1 MKKLVAMVLALCL
14 LMACV
19 PAFATLTL
27 PETVADVPGAV
38 EPVMPDYTLTEVDDH
53 YELVI
58 DGVNASD
65 VHASIYGYDED
76 GRSCG
81 SQSFWVDGDVLVID
95 DLLSGDDI
103 ASRHLDLYMYTFDGS
118 VSTSSNYR
126 ENLESQELLA
136 FTNSIE
142 EDGCITE
149 YRWYK
154 EDNIFSYTYT
164 TPEKD
169 VVSVEYSLLNGDVR
183 SYDISYS
190 DGPWVSYNRYGR
202 ITGGE
207 LYIEDDGSYYW
218 SNALQQWINMETGEV
233 NTEIPGLTSAEYP
246 APYAVPYNLYKPSA
260 DLENLD
266 TSYGYMYEYE
276 DGTSEYWDSAMSVM
290 YDADGKLQLYTYWN
304 YEGTKNV
311 TYSADDVLLFASVNV
326 GNGCSYVYDAE
337 AGGWFYDNGDE
348 LIEIDESDLPE
359 DVTVDDMEPLK
370 DPVPVASKVQYT
382 WYDHNT
388 VGLVGLS
395 LRDMGITDKWY
406 NVVPVD
412 LTQDGVQ
419 VLDLVGSNLFHIG
432 KAAVIVQ
439 DGKVSVDYDLFFGEG
454 YVKDECVQWFT
465 SLDDITT
472 DFLNNPTSDVAFGQE
487 LSIADDLGGAETAI
501 LFICNRVTYRQPY
514 NGDNGYL
521 SRYWPN
527 RQRWI
532 DYRAELTELLEGM
545 SK

>member
-27 PETVADVPGAV
+27 PETAADVPGGSAKP
-38 EPVMPDYTLTEVDDH
+38 EAPAFTFEEKEDH
-53 YELVI
+53 YEVTVEGTDEYTSVRIEGYTETGEAWYGIFLSYDPETGKFVSDGLMMEEYNHELQLFIERGNSDGGYSNVWMDLEGNPVSVCKYVPGENSDTWYYWHEDGGFNYEHYESDGSSWEGI
-58 DGVNASD
+58 DVYYAANGKINYYTVSKDNLSL
-65 VHASIYGYDED
+65 HYNKYGAVTEAYYWDED
-76 GRSCG
+76 GDYYWDRAAG
-81 SQSFWVDGDVLVID
+81 QWVDYEGNPCPD
-95 DLLSGDDI
+95 
-103 ASRHLDLYMYTFDGS
+103 LDLPAAT
-118 VSTSSNYR
+118 
-126 ENLESQELLA
+126 A
-136 FTNSIE
+136 
-142 EDGCITE
+142 
-149 YRWYK
+149 
-154 EDNIFSYTYT
+154 DN
-164 TPEKD
+164 
-169 VVSVEYSLLNGDVR
+169 
-183 SYDISYS
+183 
-190 DGPWVSYNRYGR
+190 
-202 ITGGE
+202 
-207 LYIEDDGSYYW
+207 
-218 SNALQQWINMETGEV
+218 
-233 NTEIPGLTSAEYP
+233 YP
-246 APYAVPYNLYKPSA
+246 APYAVPFVLNRPAAKLEDVDLSEGELLELDDGNTIFLMDYVSAFYDEDGNLY
-260 DLENLD
+260 E
-266 TSYGYMYEYE
+266 YGYTDKEE
-276 DGTSEYWDSAMSVM
+276 NKFVQ
-290 YDADGKLQLYTYWN
+290 YDVN
-304 YEGTKNV
+304 
-311 TYSADDVLLFASVNV
+311 DVLLFARVDV

-337 AGGWFYDNGDE
+337 LGWFYDNGDE
-348 LIEIDESDLPE
+348 WIEIDESDLPE
-359 DVTVDDMEPLK
+359 GVNVDDMKPLK
-370 DPVPVASKVQYT
+370 DPAPTASKVQYT

-501 LFICNRVTYRQPY
+501 LFICNHVTYRQPY

>member
-1 MKKLVAMVLALCL
+1 MKKLVAMVLALCM

-19 PAFATLTL
+19 PAFATLTI
-27 PETVADVPGAV
+27 PETAADVPGAV
-38 EPVMPDYTLTEVDDH
+38 KPAVPDYTLTEVDDH
-53 YELVI
+53 YVLTI
-58 DGVNASD
+58 DGVSMD
-65 VHASIYGYDED
+65 QPVTCCIYGYDGYDDYEEVNFTWNAEGTALESTGLLDEAFSASRELSCYIDKPDGNGYNSFSVNLDTGDLLYVSDGNWSED
-76 GRSCG
+76 GDSWYSWYEDRFTYQYG
-81 SQSFWVDGDVLVID
+81 TWDDGYVNVE
-95 DLLSGDDI
+95 
-103 ASRHLDLYMYTFDGS
+103 YNS
-118 VSTSSNYR
+118 VS
-126 ENLESQELLA
+126 
-136 FTNSIE
+136 
-142 EDGCITE
+142 G
-149 YRWYK
+149 K
-154 EDNIFSYTYT
+154 
-164 TPEKD
+164 
-169 VVSVEYSLLNGDVR
+169 VM
-183 SYDISYS
+183 SYS
-190 DGPWVSYNRYGR
+190 IDYPSGITVSYNRYGK
-202 ITGGE
+202 ITGGHCMAP
-207 LYIEDDGSYYW
+207 DGDFYWDSY
-218 SNALQQWINMETGEV
+218 SNCWINEVTGER
-233 NTEIPGLTSAEYP
+233 NTELEPLNAENYP
-246 APYAVPYNLYKPSA
+246 APYAVPYVLYKPSA
-260 DLENLD
+260 DLKDLD
-266 TSYGYMYEYE
+266 TTEGELYELEGGNYY
-276 DGTSEYWDSAMSVM
+276 YWSGAVEAV
-290 YDADGKLQLYTYWN
+290 YDADGKLESYSYINL
-304 YEGTKNV
+304 EGNKSV
-311 TYSADDVLLFASVNV
+311 TYDANDVLIGAWVDLPD
-326 GNGCSYVYDAE
+326 GTSYGYDNE
-337 AGGWFYDNGDE
+337 FGWYYYNGDE
-348 LIEIDESDLPE
+348 VVPLDEVPE
-359 DVTVDDMEPLK
+359 GLLDDMDPLK
-370 DPVPVASKVQYT
+370 EKNAPVASKVKYT

-501 LFICNRVTYRQPY
+501 LFICNHVTYRQPY

>member
-27 PETVADVPGAV
+27 PETMADVPGAV
-38 EPVMPDYTLTEVDDH
+38 KPVMPAYTLTEAGDH
-53 YELVI
+53 YEVVI
-58 DGVNASD
+58 DGVSTD
-65 VHASIYGYDED
+65 QPISCWIYGYDGYDDYEELYLHWNAEGTALESNGLLGEAFSVCELAFDIYKPDGSGYNFYSVDLETGNLISVSDGNWSED
-76 GRSCG
+76 GDSWY
-81 SQSFWVDGDVLVID
+81 SW
-95 DLLSGDDI
+95 
-103 ASRHLDLYMYTFDGS
+103 Y
-118 VSTSSNYR
+118 
-126 ENLESQELLA
+126 
-136 FTNSIE
+136 E
-142 EDGCITE
+142 EDNRFT
-149 YRWYK
+149 YQ
-154 EDNIFSYTYT
+154 YT
-164 TPEKD
+164 TPDGGYVD
-169 VVSVEYSLLNGDVR
+169 VTYNSVNGNVR
-183 SYDISYS
+183 NYTIC
-190 DGPWVSYNRYGR
+190 DGSGMSISYNRYGQ
-202 ITGGE
+202 ITGGYAPTDE
-207 LYIEDDGSYYW
+207 GDYYW
-218 SNALQQWINMETGEV
+218 DSYSKQWYNGETGEP
-233 NTEIPGLTSAEYP
+233 NDELPALTLDEYP
-246 APYAVPYNLYKPSA
+246 ALYAEPYILYKPSA
-260 DLENLD
+260 NLKDLDTTEGSLYETEDGRVYYWSENLD
-266 TSYGYMYEYE
+266 AVYDENGKLVSYSYGN
-276 DGTSEYWDSAMSVM
+276 
-290 YDADGKLQLYTYWN
+290 L
-304 YEGTKNV
+304 EGTKSVCYDAN
-311 TYSADDVLLFASVNV
+311 DVLLNATIRMPD
-326 GNGCSYVYDAE
+326 GTYYSYDNE
-337 AGGWFYDNGDE
+337 NGWFYDNGDE
-348 LIEIDESDLPE
+348 WIEIDESDLPE

-370 DPVPVASKVQYT
+370 DPVPVASKVKYT

-419 VLDLVGSNLFHIG
+419 VFDLVGSNLFHIG

-439 DGKVSVDYDLFFGEG
+439 DGKVSVDYDLFFGHG

-472 DFLNNPTSDVAFGQE
+472 DFLNNPTSDLAFGQE

-514 NGDNGYL
+514 NGDTGYL

>member
-1 MKKLVAMVLALCL
+1 MKKLVAMVLALCM

-19 PAFATLTL
+19 PAFATLTI

-38 EPVMPDYTLTEVDDH
+38 KPVMPAYTLTEAGDH
-53 YELVI
+53 YELII
-58 DGVNASD
+58 DGVSKD
-65 VHASIYGYDED
+65 QTVSCSIYGYDGYDDYDEVNLTWNAEGTALESKVLLDEAFSDSLELYCYIDKPDGSGYNSYSVNLKTGEMISVSDGRWTED
-76 GRSCG
+76 GDA
-81 SQSFWVDGDVLVID
+81 WY
-95 DLLSGDDI
+95 
-103 ASRHLDLYMYTFDGS
+103 HWY
-118 VSTSSNYR
+118 
-126 ENLESQELLA
+126 
-136 FTNSIE
+136 E
-142 EDGCITE
+142 ED
-149 YRWYK
+149 
-154 EDNIFSYTYT
+154 NSFSYRYATDEGGY
-164 TPEKD
+164 
-169 VVSVEYSLLNGDVR
+169 VEVMYNTASGNVR
-183 SYDISYS
+183 SYSLEYS
-190 DGPWVSYNRYGR
+190 SGLNIYYNRYGQ
-202 ITGGE
+202 ITGGNCMDAE
-207 LYIEDDGSYYW
+207 GNSCYWDSY
-218 SNALQQWINMETGEV
+218 SKQWYNGDTGES
-233 NTEIPGLTSAEYP
+233 NDELPALTLDEYP
-246 APYAVPYNLYKPSA
+246 APYAIPYVLYKPSENLA
-260 DLENLD
+260 DLD
-266 TSYGYMYEYE
+266 TTEGDLYELE
-276 DGTSEYWDSAMSVM
+276 DGSCWFSSETIDAIYN
-290 YDADGKLQLYTYWN
+290 ADGKLVSYSYGNL
-304 YEGTKNV
+304 EGTKYV
-311 TYSADDVLLFASVNV
+311 TYDANDVLLDAMVHTPD
-326 GNGCSYVYDAE
+326 GACYYYDAE
-337 AGGWFYDNGDE
+337 LGWFYEDGDE
-348 LIEIDESDLPE
+348 WIEIDESDLPE
-359 DVTVDDMEPLK
+359 GVNVDDMKPLK
-370 DPVPVASKVQYT
+370 DPAPTASKVQYT

-501 LFICNRVTYRQPY
+501 LFICNHVTYRQPY

>member
-38 EPVMPDYTLTEVDDH
+38 KPVMPAYTLTEAGDH
-53 YELVI
+53 YEVVI
-58 DGVNASD
+58 DGVSTD
-65 VHASIYGYDED
+65 QPISCWIYGYDGYDDYEELYLHWNAEGTALESNGLLGEAFSDSLELYCNIDKPDGTGYNSYSVDLKTGAVISVSDGNWSED
-76 GRSCG
+76 GDSWY
-81 SQSFWVDGDVLVID
+81 SW
-95 DLLSGDDI
+95 
-103 ASRHLDLYMYTFDGS
+103 Y
-118 VSTSSNYR
+118 
-126 ENLESQELLA
+126 
-136 FTNSIE
+136 E
-142 EDGCITE
+142 EDNRFT
-149 YRWYK
+149 YQ
-154 EDNIFSYTYT
+154 YT
-164 TPEKD
+164 TPDGE
-169 VVSVEYSLLNGDVR
+169 SVYVGYNLASGKLQDYSIDYNSG
-183 SYDISYS
+183 IN
-190 DGPWVSYNRYGR
+190 VSYNRYGQ
-202 ITGGE
+202 ITGGYAPTDE
-207 LYIEDDGSYYW
+207 GDYYW
-218 SNALQQWINMETGEV
+218 DSYSKQWYNGETGEP
-233 NTEIPGLTSAEYP
+233 NDELPALTLDEYP
-246 APYAVPYNLYKPSA
+246 APYAVPFVLNRPAAKLEDVDLNEGELLDRDDGTKIFWTDYVSALYDEDGNLY
-260 DLENLD
+260 EY
-266 TSYGYMYEYE
+266 SYTDKE
-276 DGTSEYWDSAMSVM
+276 SNKFVR
-290 YDADGKLQLYTYWN
+290 YDVN
-304 YEGTKNV
+304 
-311 TYSADDVLLFASVNV
+311 DVLLFARVNV

-337 AGGWFYDNGDE
+337 LGWFYDNGDE
-348 LIEIDESDLPE
+348 WIEIDESDLPE

-370 DPVPVASKVQYT
+370 DPVPVASKVKYT

-419 VLDLVGSNLFHIG
+419 VFDLVGSNLFHIG

-439 DGKVSVDYDLFFGEG
+439 DGKVSVDYDLFFGHG

-472 DFLNNPTSDVAFGQE
+472 DFLNNPTSDLAFGQE

-514 NGDNGYL
+514 NGDTGYL

>member
-1 MKKLVAMVLALCL
+1 MKKLVAMVLALCM

-19 PAFATLTL
+19 PAFATLTI
-27 PETVADVPGAV
+27 PETAADVPGAV
-38 EPVMPDYTLTEVDDH
+38 KPAVPDYTLTVVDDH
-53 YELVI
+53 YVLTI
-58 DGVNASD
+58 DGVNGDD
-65 VHASIYGYDED
+65 VSFASISGFDKDDNYGDISLTWNGSAFESSGLLDEVYSNGRELFFHINKDDGSGYYFYSVEPETGALISVSEGNWSED
-76 GRSCG
+76 GESVYGWYEDCFTYRYG
-81 SQSFWVDGDVLVID
+81 TWDDGYVNVE
-95 DLLSGDDI
+95 
-103 ASRHLDLYMYTFDGS
+103 YNS
-118 VSTSSNYR
+118 VS
-126 ENLESQELLA
+126 
-136 FTNSIE
+136 
-142 EDGCITE
+142 G
-149 YRWYK
+149 K
-154 EDNIFSYTYT
+154 
-164 TPEKD
+164 
-169 VVSVEYSLLNGDVR
+169 VM
-183 SYDISYS
+183 SYS
-190 DGPWVSYNRYGR
+190 IDYPSGITVSYNRYGK
-202 ITGGE
+202 ITGGHCMAP
-207 LYIEDDGSYYW
+207 DGDFYWDSY
-218 SNALQQWINMETGEV
+218 SNCWINEVTGER
-233 NTEIPGLTSAEYP
+233 NTELEPLNAENYP
-246 APYAVPYNLYKPSA
+246 APYAVPYVLYKPSA
-260 DLENLD
+260 DLKDLD
-266 TSYGYMYEYE
+266 TTEGELYELEGGNYY
-276 DGTSEYWDSAMSVM
+276 YWSGAVEAV
-290 YDADGKLQLYTYWN
+290 YDADGKLESYSYINL
-304 YEGTKNV
+304 EGNKSV
-311 TYSADDVLLFASVNV
+311 TYDANDVLIGAWVDLPD
-326 GNGCSYVYDAE
+326 GTSYGYDNE
-337 AGGWFYDNGDE
+337 FGWYYYNGDE
-348 LIEIDESDLPE
+348 VVPLDEVPE
-359 DVTVDDMEPLK
+359 GLLDDMDPLK
-370 DPVPVASKVQYT
+370 EKNAPVASKVQYT

-501 LFICNRVTYRQPY
+501 LFICNHVTYRQPY

>member
-14 LMACV
+14 LLACV

-27 PETVADVPGAV
+27 PETAADVPGAV
-38 EPVMPDYTLTEVDDH
+38 EPVMPAYTLTEVDDH

-65 VHASIYGYDED
+65 VYASIYGYDED
-76 GRSCG
+76 GRWCG

-103 ASRHLDLYMYTFDGS
+103 ASRHLNLYMYTFDGS

-202 ITGGE
+202 ITGGG
-207 LYIEDDGSYYW
+207 LYIEDDGYYYW
-218 SNALQQWINMETGEV
+218 SNTLQQWINEETGEV
-233 NTEIPGLTSAEYP
+233 NTEIPGLTSAEYA

-266 TSYGYMYEYE
+266 ASYGYMYENE

-290 YDADGKLQLYTYWN
+290 YDADGKLKQYTYWN

-311 TYSADDVLLFASVNV
+311 TYSADDVLLDAWVNLPD
-326 GNGCSYVYDAE
+326 GTSYYYDADN
-337 AGGWFYDNGDE
+337 GWFNGDG
-348 LIEIDESDLPE
+348 
-359 DVTVDDMEPLK
+359 
-370 DPVPVASKVQYT
+370 DPVPADQVPEGLLEGMDPLKEYVAPAAAKVKYT

-439 DGKVSVDYDLFFGEG
+439 DGKVSVDYDLFFGHG

-472 DFLNNPTSDVAFGQE
+472 DFLNNPTSDLAFGQE

-514 NGDNGYL
+514 NGDTGYL